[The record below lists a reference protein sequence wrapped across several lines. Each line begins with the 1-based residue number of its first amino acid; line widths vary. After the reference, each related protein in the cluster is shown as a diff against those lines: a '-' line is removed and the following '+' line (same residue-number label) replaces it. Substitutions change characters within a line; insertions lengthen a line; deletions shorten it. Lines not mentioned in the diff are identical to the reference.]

1 MIANVK
7 DGGFKL
13 NTMTIVFKSI
23 VSCDF
28 FGLEE
33 SFHGTCFGHAL
44 FKACQCVATNEKV
57 CKGLKFV
64 SYIKALQFG
73 LHKCI
78 TWLKTI
84 LKCKKCNKA
93 YSNSNLLQSKLNTPM
108 KIR

>member
-1 MIANVK
+1 LAKNLIKSLDKYDLRKNMIANVK

-44 FKACQCVATNEKV
+44 FKAC
-57 CKGLKFV
+57 
-64 SYIKALQFG
+64 
-73 LHKCI
+73 
-78 TWLKTI
+78 
-84 LKCKKCNKA
+84 
-93 YSNSNLLQSKLNTPM
+93 
-108 KIR
+108 